1 MHGNFGRKTCF
12 YYFQIEQDIYT
23 SFSNLCCKYMHS
35 FISHLDY
42 SNEESLLRHAS
53 NSVLMTFID
62 LTRIK
67 AFHGQMFKTKRQ
79 FGHTLLIG
87 FYLLLQATK
96 MI

>member
-1 MHGNFGRKTCF
+1 
-12 YYFQIEQDIYT
+12 
-23 SFSNLCCKYMHS
+23 MHS
-35 FISHLDY
+35 FISHLN
-42 SNEESLLRHAS
+42 SSKEESLLRHAS